1 MNAKQYL
8 IEIEK
13 ENDQYRALAQR
24 RELILKSICSFD
36 TSFDELTRLKS
47 EQKELMSRMQESLLK
62 SSELIQK
69 YFYAAAVA
77 SK

>member
-1 MNAKQYL
+1 MKLKPKQ
-8 IEIEK
+8 K
-13 ENDQYRALAQR
+13 PNP
-24 RELILKSICSFD
+24 LILGLGTD
-36 TSFDELTRLKS
+36 ANDEQSRLINKVDVDNFFGE